1 MIAEAVLIGF
11 GTALTIGLPLVLIGY
26 AWRLVHLWK

>member
-11 GTALTIGLPLVLIGY
+11 GTSLTIGLPVVLIGY
-26 AWRLVHLWK
+26 AWRLLHL